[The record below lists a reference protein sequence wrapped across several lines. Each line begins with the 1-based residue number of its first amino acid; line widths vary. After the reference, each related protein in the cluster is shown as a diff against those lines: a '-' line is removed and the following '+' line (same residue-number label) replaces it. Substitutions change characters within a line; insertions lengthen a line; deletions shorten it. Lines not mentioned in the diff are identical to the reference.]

1 MNNTLRRLEAG
12 RTKANT
18 TFRAWWPLY
27 NKALAKHGLPEAGFA
42 DAQGCYEMGE
52 SPETAASYLA
62 NS

>member
-1 MNNTLRRLEAG
+1 MNKTLGRLETC
-12 RTKANT
+12 RTKTNT
-18 TFRAWWPLY
+18 TFRAWWPLF
-27 NKALAKHGLPEAGFA
+27 NKALAAHGLSEAGFA